1 MDIPLLPDIVAIF
14 CLSIGVLLVCH
25 QVKIPPIVGFLL
37 TGVLCGPTAL
47 GLVQNPHA
55 VELLAEIGVVLL
67 LFSIGL
73 EMSGEELMRL
83 KRPVFVGGTAQVV
96 LTVGAFMC
104 LGVLTGQT
112 WQQSMMYGFLASLSS
127 TAIVLSRLQ
136 QKAQSE
142 SPHSPYKNNFI
153 LKGGFLISVIVGLDT
168 RATMDLDTT
177 IKGFTLTHEAIRKIF
192 TEICAIQIAD
202 DVQLEVV
209 GISDIRETDDYP
221 GIRVALKANYPPIS
235 VPLTVDVTTGDM
247 ITPREVEYTFSLL
260 FDDRTISILAYNL
273 ETVLAEKLETVL
285 SRNIAN
291 TRPRDYYDV
300 HILYALRGAECDKAT
315 LRRALER
322 TTQKRGSGTI
332 LTDYP
337 EIMKEIRESDTLRRL
352 WEKYSREYEYAKD
365 ISFDDTCNTIQTIM
379 DAIMV

>member
-1 MDIPLLPDIVAIF
+1 MITKNPMQLKAFIKNKAAEKHISAQLVMQNYMLERLLERI
-14 CLSIGVLLVCH
+14 
-25 QVKIPPIVGFLL
+25 
-37 TGVLCGPTAL
+37 
-47 GLVQNPHA
+47 
-55 VELLAEIGVVLL
+55 
-67 LFSIGL
+67 
-73 EMSGEELMRL
+73 
-83 KRPVFVGGTAQVV
+83 
-96 LTVGAFMC
+96 
-104 LGVLTGQT
+104 
-112 WQQSMMYGFLASLSS
+112 SL
-127 TAIVLSRLQ
+127 
-136 QKAQSE
+136 
-142 SPHSPYKNNFI
+142 SPYKNNFI
-153 LKGGFLISVIVGLDT
+153 LKGGFLISAIVGLDT

-365 ISFDDTCNTIQTIM
+365 IFFDDTCNTIQTIM
-379 DAIMV
+379 DAIMA

>member
-1 MDIPLLPDIVAIF
+1 MITKNPMQLKAFIKNKAAEKHISAQLVMQNYMLERLLERI
-14 CLSIGVLLVCH
+14 
-25 QVKIPPIVGFLL
+25 
-37 TGVLCGPTAL
+37 
-47 GLVQNPHA
+47 
-55 VELLAEIGVVLL
+55 
-67 LFSIGL
+67 
-73 EMSGEELMRL
+73 
-83 KRPVFVGGTAQVV
+83 
-96 LTVGAFMC
+96 
-104 LGVLTGQT
+104 
-112 WQQSMMYGFLASLSS
+112 SL
-127 TAIVLSRLQ
+127 
-136 QKAQSE
+136 
-142 SPHSPYKNNFI
+142 SPYKNNFI
-153 LKGGFLISVIVGLDT
+153 LKGGFLISAIVGLDT

-192 TEICAIQIAD
+192 TEICTVQIAD
-202 DVQLEVV
+202 DVQFEVV

-322 TTQKRGSGTI
+322 TTQKRGSGMI

-337 EIMKEIRESDTLRRL
+337 EIMKEIRESDTLRKL

-365 ISFDDTCNTIQTIM
+365 ISFDDTCNTM
-379 DAIMV
+379 DIDDKAAVRIKKIGQYAVGQLRRNDLQKTCSAELAAHLEHTAILERKGGRRDKVLGGKPASGKPLPVKVEAFSIRVHDAVQHL